1 MTALFGTTTYAS
13 TCPLCIGSPGG
24 SPCSNCTNP
33 SPATVNPVLTASVIN
48 NNTIVLNSSGSS
60 NTKGYYFVYILFTQ
74 TSGTAV
80 NMKVQTGATDTLYN
94 VANGTYGFQLKLI
107 DNNWDSASV
116 SSSVTVNYTPP
127 QNYIPRKRGHRKL
140 YVP

>member
-1 MTALFGTTTYAS
+1 MTALFGTTTYTS
-13 TCPLCIGSPGG
+13 TCPLCIGSPSG

-33 SPATVNPVLTASVIN
+33 TPATVNPVLTASVIN

-60 NTKGYYFVYILFTQ
+60 NTQGYHFSYILFTQ
-74 TSGTAV
+74 TSGAAI
-80 NMKVQTGATDTLYN
+80 NMKIQTGATDTLYN
-94 VANGTYGFQLKLI
+94 VANGTYGFKLKLI

-116 SSSVTVNYTPP
+116 SSSVTVSYTPP
-127 QNYIPRKRGHRKL
+127 QNYIPRKRGHKML